1 MLRSTERNENNFTV
15 TCEILIFVKCSKSN
29 KGLEVSPIIMKQ
41 LKMVPSMEAR
51 RHVAVSFVLL
61 MGVYLSSAFLM
72 CASASGGDLNEAKVS
87 CEVQRLGK
95 KCP

>member
-1 MLRSTERNENNFTV
+1 
-15 TCEILIFVKCSKSN
+15 
-29 KGLEVSPIIMKQ
+29 
-41 LKMVPSMEAR
+41 MEAR

-61 MGVYLSSAFLM
+61 MGVYLSSDFLM

-95 KCP
+95 KMPLTKSALSLSLSLSSTRSLL